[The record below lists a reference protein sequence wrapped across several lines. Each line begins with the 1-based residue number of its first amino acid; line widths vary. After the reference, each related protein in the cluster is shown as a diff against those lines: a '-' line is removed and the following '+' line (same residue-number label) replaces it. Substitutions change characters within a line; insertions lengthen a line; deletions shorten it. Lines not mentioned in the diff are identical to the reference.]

1 MIKVT
6 RFNLTELILN
16 ADLIEYIEQTP
27 DTVIT
32 MITGRKVLVR
42 EPADEVR
49 QRVIAYRREAGALLP
64 RIIGE
69 KADAEGA
76 DAAA

>member
-32 MITGRKVLVR
+32 MITGKKVLVR
-42 EPADEVR
+42 ESADEVR
-49 QRVIAYRREAGALLP
+49 SRIIAYRREAGPLLP
-64 RIIGE
+64 RIVGE
-69 KADAEGA
+69 KTEAEE
-76 DAAA
+76 AAA